1 MPSLSLRTPAW
12 LAPRQDAPDW
22 TLLLLVAVLISFGV
36 IMVAS
41 ASIDYAARSYGDPWF
56 FVKRHLV
63 FLALAASGCLM
74 VYSVPVVL
82 WNRFS
87 IVLLLVGV
95 ALLAAVLIPGIGK
108 SVNGARRWFSLG
120 PISVQASEVAKFC
133 FIIFFASFLSR
144 RRGEFQTR
152 WREFFKLIGIL
163 GVFVL
168 LLLLEPDFGSAV
180 VLCITAGAMMF
191 LAGVPLI
198 RFILLALAG
207 VVGLALLAVAT
218 PYRWQRLVTFL
229 DPWANQYDEG
239 YQLVQSLIGFGRGE
253 WAGLGLGNSLQKLF
267 FLPEAHTDF
276 IFAIVAEEFGLIGA
290 VTLVLGFS
298 LLVWRILAIA
308 RLASEKKR
316 PFIAYTSVGTGV
328 LFAAQA
334 FINMGVAS
342 GLLPTKGL
350 TLPFVSAG
358 GSSLIVSCAF
368 IALLVR
374 MHIDL
379 VRIPVGSGQQAA
391 EVQA

>member
-1 MPSLSLRTPAW
+1 MPGLSLRTPAW
-12 LAPRQDAPDW
+12 LAPRREAPDW
-22 TLLLLVAVLISFGV
+22 TLLLLVLVLISFGV

-41 ASIDYAARSYGDPWF
+41 ASIDYAARAYGDPWF

-63 FLALAASGCLM
+63 FLALAGCGCLM
-74 VYSVPVVL
+74 VYSVPVAL

-87 IVLLLVGV
+87 IVMLLVGV
-95 ALLAAVLIPGIGK
+95 ALLAAVLIPGVGK

-120 PISVQASEVAKFC
+120 PVSVQASEVAKFC
-133 FIIFFASFLSR
+133 FVIFFASFLSR
-144 RRGEFQTR
+144 RRGEFQTL
-152 WREFFKLIGIL
+152 WAEFFKLIGIL
-163 GVFVL
+163 GLFVL

-229 DPWANQYDEG
+229 DPWANQYAEG
-239 YQLVQSLIGFGRGE
+239 YQLVQSLIAFGRGE
-253 WAGLGLGNSLQKLF
+253 WLGLGLGNSLQKLF

-276 IFAIVAEEFGLIGA
+276 IFAIVAEEFGLVGA
-290 VTLVLGFS
+290 VALVLGFS
-298 LLVWRILAIA
+298 LLVWRVLALA
-308 RLASEKKR
+308 RLASEKKQ
-316 PFIAYTSVGTGV
+316 PFIAYAAVGTGV

-374 MHIDL
+374 MHMDL
-379 VRIPVGSGQQAA
+379 VRLPSPVPKVA
-391 EVQA
+391 EVRA

>member
-12 LAPRQDAPDW
+12 LAPRAEAPDW
-22 TLLLLVAVLISFGV
+22 TLLLLVVSLISFGV

-63 FLALAASGCLM
+63 FLALAGCVCLM
-74 VYSVPVVL
+74 VYSVPVTL

-87 IVLLLVGV
+87 IVLLLLGV

-120 PISVQASEVAKFC
+120 PISVQASELAKFC
-133 FIIFFASFLSR
+133 FIIFFSSFLSR
-144 RRGEFQTR
+144 RRGEFQTL
-152 WREFFKLIGIL
+152 WKEFFKLIGIL

-191 LAGVPLI
+191 LGGVPLI

-239 YQLVQSLIGFGRGE
+239 YQLVQSLIAFGRGE
-253 WAGLGLGNSLQKLF
+253 WIGLGLGNSLQKLF

-290 VTLVLGFS
+290 LALVLGFS
-298 LLVWRILAIA
+298 LLVWRIFTIA
-308 RLASEKKR
+308 RLASSKKR
-316 PFIAYTSVGTGV
+316 PFIAYTAAGTGV

-368 IALLVR
+368 IALLMR
-374 MHIDL
+374 MHVDL
-379 VRIPVGSGQQAA
+379 VRIPKDSFKTAA
-391 EVQA
+391 EARL